1 MSFQENPETQ
11 RLHVESNNFAM
22 VCAMSQSNL
31 VRIGKKPIMNYVT
44 ACVTLFNSGNGEVMV
59 RARGQAI
66 EKAIDTVQ
74 LLRHSFLKYVL
85 VKSINV
91 GSEDVTRY
99 DGTRGNISTIEILL
113 SRGGEEEED
122 EGEFEEDESVETQQ
136 TTTP

>member
-1 MSFQENPETQ
+1 
-11 RLHVESNNFAM
+11 
-22 VCAMSQSNL
+22 
-31 VRIGKKPIMNYVT
+31 MNYVT

-74 LLRHSFLKYVL
+74 MLRRSFLKNVL
-85 VKSINV
+85 VKTITL

-113 SRGGEEEED
+113 SHGEEED
-122 EGEFEEDESVETQQ
+122 EGELEEDDTLESE
-136 TTTP
+136 

>member
-1 MSFQENPETQ
+1 
-11 RLHVESNNFAM
+11 
-22 VCAMSQSNL
+22 
-31 VRIGKKPIMNYVT
+31 MNYVT

-74 LLRHSFLKYVL
+74 MLRHSFLKNVL
-85 VKSINV
+85 VKNIAL

-113 SRGGEEEED
+113 SQGDKED
-122 EGEFEEDESVETQQ
+122 EGEIEEDEAVEAE
-136 TTTP
+136 

>member
-1 MSFQENPETQ
+1 
-11 RLHVESNNFAM
+11 
-22 VCAMSQSNL
+22 
-31 VRIGKKPIMNYVT
+31 MNYVT

-74 LLRHSFLKYVL
+74 MLRHSFLKNVL
-85 VKSINV
+85 VKNITL

-113 SRGGEEEED
+113 SHGEEED
-122 EGEFEEDESVETQQ
+122 EGELEEDDTLESE
-136 TTTP
+136 

>member
-1 MSFQENPETQ
+1 
-11 RLHVESNNFAM
+11 
-22 VCAMSQSNL
+22 
-31 VRIGKKPIMNYVT
+31 MNYVT

-74 LLRHSFLKYVL
+74 MLRHSFLKKVL
-85 VKSINV
+85 VKTIRL

-113 SRGGEEEED
+113 SQGED
-122 EGEFEEDESVETQQ
+122 EGEIEEDESIEAQ
-136 TTTP
+136 

>member
-1 MSFQENPETQ
+1 
-11 RLHVESNNFAM
+11 
-22 VCAMSQSNL
+22 
-31 VRIGKKPIMNYVT
+31 MNYVT

-74 LLRHSFLKYVL
+74 MLRHSFLKNVL

-113 SRGGEEEED
+113 SRGEEED
-122 EGEFEEDESVETQQ
+122 EGEFEEDESVESEQ
-136 TTTP
+136 TTA